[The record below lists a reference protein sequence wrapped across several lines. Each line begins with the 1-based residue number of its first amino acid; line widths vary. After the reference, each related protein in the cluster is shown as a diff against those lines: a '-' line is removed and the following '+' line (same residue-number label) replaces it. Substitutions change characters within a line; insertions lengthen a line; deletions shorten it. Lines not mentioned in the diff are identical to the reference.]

1 MFGDNQ
7 MREVIMQSHIQRLSN
22 PRRNFEFDQLKRII
36 SVLIITEKL
45 KVNYIEVVCSL
56 SSQIIKSFFHS
67 RLTNMFFIKL
77 VLPSS

>member
-1 MFGDNQ
+1 MLSVW
-7 MREVIMQSHIQRLSN
+7 RQSDARSDYAVTHSETVK
-22 PRRNFEFDQLKRII
+22 FEFDQLKRII